1 MIQIEYPNYYTNK
14 MKNDFHKS
22 EIKTPQ
28 SLLDKG
34 MYVCSVCGALN
45 CVDEPNCK
53 NCKTEKFIVT

>member
-1 MIQIEYPNYYTNK
+1 

-45 CVDEPNCK
+45 CVDNPNCK
-53 NCKTEKFIVT
+53 NCKEEKFIIT